1 VPIGNQEFP
10 PVSQWV
16 LTLTVRCRPILPDSS
31 LFENPG
37 MPMISRVVPLDRFS
51 RVKYL
56 AQYYRESG
64 MIPMKDR
71 TISIKGHSFRNCKVF
86 LARVGVFNQRNSHAH
101 NPLERVSAS
110 DRASNPEGFVVV
122 SICFPRQR
130 LPPLEQE
137 PLGFVRRPSF
147 VD

>member
-1 VPIGNQEFP
+1 
-10 PVSQWV
+10 
-16 LTLTVRCRPILPDSS
+16 
-31 LFENPG
+31 
-37 MPMISRVVPLDRFS
+37 MPLISRVVPLDRFS

-64 MIPMKDR
+64 MIPMKDK

-86 LARVGVFNQRNSHAH
+86 LARVGVFKQRNSYAN

-137 PLGFVRRPSF
+137 RIEHLKATLERAGLQLSNLDPCLFCGEKIMLLCHPSMIC
-147 VD
+147 V